1 MASCFWI
8 HQNTDQSDKKK
19 RKRKETA
26 APFITLP
33 PFCQSFR
40 INFYR
45 GKKISYENFSIK
57 KKDKQ
62 NGGAGVLD

>member
-1 MASCFWI
+1 M
-8 HQNTDQSDKKK
+8 
-19 RKRKETA
+19 A

-40 INFYR
+40 INLYR